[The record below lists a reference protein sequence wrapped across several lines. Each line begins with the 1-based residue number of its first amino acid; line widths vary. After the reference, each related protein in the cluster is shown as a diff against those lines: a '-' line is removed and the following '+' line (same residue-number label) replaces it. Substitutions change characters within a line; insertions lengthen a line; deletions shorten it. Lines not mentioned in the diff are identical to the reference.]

1 MDGIES
7 LCSHLPGTP
16 AKLCKDEVE
25 KMFPVVITFL
35 TTVVVSLWIMRGIRQ
50 LYECILTHIFPC
62 HVSQKPPEIC
72 KVIGLCKGCQK
83 QEKLLQYFTEE
94 AFQAAELTETVS
106 KPLEHE

>member
-1 MDGIES
+1 MDEIES
-7 LCSHLPGTP
+7 LCSHLPGIP

-25 KMFPVVITFL
+25 KIFPVAFTFL

-50 LYECILTHIFPC
+50 TILVYFNSHFPC
-62 HVSQKPPEIC
+62 HVSQKPSEIC